1 VSPTPTGVAD
11 DWDPA
16 GVRDTYENAGAGSLI
31 FRMALTGSPAA
42 VRTNGPSATIGASAM
57 PIRAPD
63 TTIGWS
69 TPSSSITLSRSTG
82 PDVEVTGNTLGEP
95 EYVPVIATA
104 ANGLHATA
112 WVFVE
117 PPYVDAPLLT
127 SGPTLRAPAGGQL
140 TVDYGYELEGRQDQ
154 SVITWSICDAADC
167 AAPRDVAVS
176 RDNLPL
182 STYTLTPGDI
192 GKFVRVGIQPKH
204 NVSDP
209 GPAVFAVSER
219 PIAACDLPSSSV
231 SPNFRNFVTTENTEY
246 VSGLWTVLG
255 TWTAQAGAELVNGYG
270 IRVGSQ
276 PASVLYQNDAKV
288 GDMQVAVTM
297 TPEKTAG
304 SGFGSPGGPE
314 EGDRVQKA
322 NLYIK
327 YDPRTKNGYSL
338 RFWRTT
344 LSTQDVMFQL
354 YKIEAGV
361 GTPLNDT
368 QLLTGVFKPTTELV
382 MKVSGD
388 QLTVEAH
395 NSVDAA
401 TLALSGTITPND
413 FGGAGADWYGTVSR
427 GNSNVFSRFEVS
439 YPGVTTDSCATA
451 AEPGAV
457 PQSGLPASGSDSSA
471 SGSG

>member
-1 VSPTPTGVAD
+1 
-11 DWDPA
+11 
-16 GVRDTYENAGAGSLI
+16 
-31 FRMALTGSPAA
+31 
-42 VRTNGPSATIGASAM
+42 
-57 PIRAPD
+57 
-63 TTIGWS
+63 
-69 TPSSSITLSRSTG
+69 
-82 PDVEVTGNTLGEP
+82 
-95 EYVPVIATA
+95 
-104 ANGLHATA
+104 
-112 WVFVE
+112 
-117 PPYVDAPLLT
+117 
-127 SGPTLRAPAGGQL
+127 
-140 TVDYGYELEGRQDQ
+140 
-154 SVITWSICDAADC
+154 VITWSICDAADC

-219 PIAACDLPSSSV
+219 PIAACDVPASGV

-246 VSGLWTVLG
+246 VSGLWTLLG

-354 YKIEAGV
+354 YKIDAGV

-382 MKVSGD
+382 MKSSA
-388 QLTVEAH
+388 T
-395 NSVDAA
+395 NSASRPTTMSTPRRSRSAVPSPRMTSAGRAPTGTARCRAA
-401 TLALSGTITPND
+401 TATSLA
-413 FGGAGADWYGTVSR
+413 
-427 GNSNVFSRFEVS
+427 
-439 YPGVTTDSCATA
+439 
-451 AEPGAV
+451 
-457 PQSGLPASGSDSSA
+457 ASKSA
-471 SGSG
+471 IPV